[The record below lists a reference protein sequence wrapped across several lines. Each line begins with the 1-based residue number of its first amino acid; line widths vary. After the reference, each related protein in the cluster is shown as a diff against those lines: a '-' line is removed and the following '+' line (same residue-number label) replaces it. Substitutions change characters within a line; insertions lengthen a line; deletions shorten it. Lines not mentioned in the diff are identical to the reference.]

1 MKIVFAAAEAAPFI
15 KTGGLGD
22 VAEALPG
29 ALSKIK
35 DNEIYL
41 FLPYYSKIKY
51 NENIKTEF
59 LTSFSVDL
67 SWRKQHCGV
76 FKYKSRKTKLQVFFI
91 DNEYYFNRA
100 LVYGEPDDGERFAFF
115 SKAIL
120 ESVKRLKLNPDI
132 IHCNDWQTALVPV
145 FLHAFYH
152 KELGKAKTVFTIHNI
167 EYQGKCDPYFIGDT
181 LGLYPE
187 YESTLMYDNCVN
199 FLKAAVLKSDAVT
212 TVSETYM
219 KELSYPYYSHGLS
232 DVINEHL
239 FKSQG
244 IVNGINTEMF
254 SPKNDT
260 AIYYNYDKEN
270 VNEGKA
276 KNKAELQKELGLPQ
290 KPDAAV
296 IGMVSRLVSH
306 KGLDLIVAK
315 LEELLQGNVQLVI
328 LGTGDKKHEEA
339 LKKIAKKYKDKMSL
353 NLMFDLK
360 LASKIYAA
368 SDLYLMPSKS
378 EPCGLS
384 QLIAMSY
391 GTIPVVNAVGG
402 LKDTVEPFNIETKKG
417 TGFNFQSYNADD
429 MLGAINRALDIFFN
443 NKPLFNQIIE
453 NALSG
458 DYSWKKPAKK
468 YMNLYCKI
476 SKIK

>member
-29 ALSKIK
+29 TLSKVK

-59 LTSFSVDL
+59 VTSFSVDL

-76 FKYKSRKTKLQVFFI
+76 FKFKSRKTRLQVFFI

-100 LVYGEPDDGERFAFF
+100 NIYGEADDGERFAYF

-120 ESVKRLKLNPDI
+120 ETVKRLNLNPDI

-152 KELGKAKTVFTIHNI
+152 KELGNAKTVFTIHNI

-199 FLKAAVLKSDAVT
+199 FLKAAILKSDAVT
-212 TVSETYM
+212 TVSESYM

-232 DVINEHL
+232 SVINEHL
-239 FKSQG
+239 FKSSG
-244 IVNGINTEMF
+244 IVNGINTEIF
-254 SPKNDT
+254 NPETDKDIYENYNKDT
-260 AIYYNYDKEN
+260 VFELK
-270 VNEGKA
+270 V
-276 KNKAELQKELGLPQ
+276 KNKTALQKELGLKVDENIPM
-290 KPDAAV
+290 

-306 KGLDLIVAK
+306 KGLDLIEAK
-315 LEELLQGNVQLVI
+315 LNELLSKNIQLVI
-328 LGTGDKKHEEA
+328 LGTGDKKYEEA
-339 LKKIAKKYKDKMSL
+339 LKKVANKNKDKMSL
-353 NLMFDLK
+353 NLLFNLK

-368 SDLYLMPSKS
+368 CDMYLMPSKS

-384 QLIAMSY
+384 QLIAMRY

-402 LKDTVEPFNIETKKG
+402 LKDTVIPFNIETG
-417 TGFNFQSYNADD
+417 MGSGFNFQSYNADD
-429 MLGAINRALDIFFN
+429 MLGAINRALELYYNNRSVFN
-443 NKPLFNQIIE
+443 KIVS
-453 NALSG
+453 NAISG
-458 DYSWKKPAKK
+458 DYSWKKSAKK
-468 YMNLYCKI
+468 YMDLYCKI
-476 SKIK
+476 LKN

>member
-22 VAEALPG
+22 VAEALPST
-29 ALSKIK
+29 LSKVK

-41 FLPYYSKIKY
+41 FLPYYNKIKS

-67 SWRKQHCGV
+67 SWRRQHCGV
-76 FKYKSRKTKLQVFFI
+76 FKYKSNKKKLQVFFI

-100 LVYGEPDDGERFAFF
+100 NIYGEADDGERFAYF

-120 ESVKRLKLNPDI
+120 ETVKQLNLDPDI

-199 FLKAAVLKSDAVT
+199 FLKAAILKADAVT
-212 TVSETYM
+212 TVSESYM

-232 DVINEHL
+232 SVINEHL
-239 FKSQG
+239 FKSCG
-244 IVNGINTEMF
+244 IVNGINTETFNPETDKDIYENYNKETVF
-254 SPKNDT
+254 SLK
-260 AIYYNYDKEN
+260 
-270 VNEGKA
+270 V
-276 KNKAELQKELGLPQ
+276 KNKTALQKELGLKVDESIPM
-290 KPDAAV
+290 

-306 KGLDLIVAK
+306 KGLDLIEAK
-315 LEELLQGNVQLVI
+315 LKELLSKNIQLVI
-328 LGTGDKKHEEA
+328 LGTGDKKYEEA
-339 LKKIAKKYKDKMSL
+339 LQKIANENKDKMSL
-353 NLMFDLK
+353 NLVFNLK

-368 SDLYLMPSKS
+368 CDMYLMPSKS

-384 QLIAMSY
+384 QLIAMRY
-391 GTIPVVNAVGG
+391 GTIPIVNAVGG
-402 LKDTVEPFNIETKKG
+402 LKDTVIAFNKETGVG

-429 MLGAINRALDIFFN
+429 MQDAINRALDLYFN
-443 NKPLFNQIIE
+443 DKATFNKVIK
-453 NALSG
+453 NAITG
-458 DYSWKKPAKK
+458 DYSWKNSAKK
-468 YMNLYCKI
+468 YMDLYQKI
-476 SKIK
+476 LKG

>member
-22 VAEALPG
+22 VAEALPST
-29 ALSKIK
+29 LSKVK

-59 LTSFSVDL
+59 VTSFSVDL
-67 SWRKQHCGV
+67 SWRRQHCGV
-76 FKYKSRKTKLQVFFI
+76 FKYKSKRQKLQVFFI

-100 LVYGEPDDGERFAFF
+100 NIYGEADDGERFAYF

-120 ESVKRLKLNPDI
+120 ETVKRLNLNPDI

-152 KELGKAKTVFTIHNI
+152 KELGNAKTVFTIHNI

-199 FLKAAVLKSDAVT
+199 FLKAAILKADAVT
-212 TVSETYM
+212 TVSESYM

-232 DVINEHL
+232 AVINEHL
-239 FKSQG
+239 FKSCG
-244 IVNGINTEMF
+244 IVNGINTEIF
-254 SPKNDT
+254 NPETDKD
-260 AIYYNYDKEN
+260 IYENYNKDSVFELK
-270 VNEGKA
+270 V
-276 KNKAELQKELGLPQ
+276 KNKTALQKELGLKVDENIPM
-290 KPDAAV
+290 

-306 KGLDLIVAK
+306 KGLDLIEAK
-315 LEELLQGNVQLVI
+315 LNELLSKNIQLVI
-328 LGTGDKKHEEA
+328 LGTGDKKYEEA
-339 LKKIAKKYKDKMSL
+339 LKKVASKNKDKMSL
-353 NLMFDLK
+353 NLVFNLK

-368 SDLYLMPSKS
+368 SDMYLMPSKS

-384 QLIAMSY
+384 QLIAMRY
-391 GTIPVVNAVGG
+391 GTIPIVNAVGG
-402 LKDTVEPFNIETKKG
+402 LKDTVIPFNIETKEG
-417 TGFNFQSYNADD
+417 NGFNFQSYNADD
-429 MLGAINRALDIFFN
+429 MLGAINRALELYFN
-443 NKPLFNQIIE
+443 NKPIFNKVIT
-453 NALSG
+453 NAISG
-458 DYSWKKPAKK
+458 DFSWKNSANK
-468 YMNLYCKI
+468 YMDLYLKI
-476 SKIK
+476 SK

>member
-29 ALSKIK
+29 ALSRLK

-41 FLPYYSKIKY
+41 FLPFYSKIKH
-51 NENIKTEF
+51 NESIATEF
-59 LTSFSVDL
+59 VTSFSVDL

-76 FKYKSRKTKLQVFFI
+76 FKYKSKKKKLQVFFI

-100 LVYGEPDDGERFAFF
+100 NIYGEADDGERFAYF

-120 ESVKRLKLNPDI
+120 ETVKRLNLNPDI

-199 FLKAAVLKSDAVT
+199 FLKAAVLKADAVT
-212 TVSETYM
+212 TVSESYM

-232 DVINEHL
+232 AVINEHL
-239 FKSQG
+239 FKSCG
-244 IVNGINTEMF
+244 IVNGINTEIF
-254 SPKNDT
+254 NPETDKD
-260 AIYYNYDKEN
+260 IYENYNKET
-270 VNEGKA
+270 VFTLKA
-276 KNKAELQKELGLPQ
+276 KNKTALQKELGLEIDENIPM
-290 KPDAAV
+290 V
-296 IGMVSRLVSH
+296 GMVSRLVSH
-306 KGLDLIVAK
+306 KGLDLIEAK
-315 LEELLQGNVQLVI
+315 LEELLSKNLQLVI
-328 LGTGDKKHEEA
+328 LGTGDKKYEES
-339 LKKIAKKYKDKMSL
+339 LKKTAEKYKDKMSL
-353 NLMFDLK
+353 NLVFNLK

-368 SDLYLMPSKS
+368 SDMYLMPSKS

-384 QLIAMSY
+384 QLIAMRY

-402 LKDTVEPFNIETKKG
+402 LKDTVVPFNIETGIG

-429 MLGAINRALDIFFN
+429 MLGALNRALELYYND
-443 NKPLFNQIIE
+443 KALFNKVIT
-453 NALSG
+453 NAMSG
-458 DYSWKKPAKK
+458 DYSWNKPAKK
-468 YMNLYCKI
+468 YMDLYCKLQ
-476 SKIK
+476 KTN

>member
-22 VAEALPG
+22 VAEALPST
-29 ALSKIK
+29 LSKVK

-59 LTSFSVDL
+59 VTSFSVDL
-67 SWRKQHCGV
+67 SWRRQHCGV
-76 FKYKSRKTKLQVFFI
+76 FKYKSKRQKLQVFFI

-100 LVYGEPDDGERFAFF
+100 NIYGEADDGERFAYF

-120 ESVKRLKLNPDI
+120 ETVKRLNLKPDI

-152 KELGKAKTVFTIHNI
+152 KELGNAKTVFTIHNI

-199 FLKAAVLKSDAVT
+199 FLKAAILKADAVT
-212 TVSETYM
+212 TVSESYM

-232 DVINEHL
+232 AVINEHL
-239 FKSQG
+239 FKSCG
-244 IVNGINTEMF
+244 IVNGINTEIF
-254 SPKNDT
+254 NPETDKD
-260 AIYYNYDKEN
+260 IYENYNKDSVFELK
-270 VNEGKA
+270 V
-276 KNKAELQKELGLPQ
+276 KNKTALQKELGLKVDENIPM
-290 KPDAAV
+290 

-306 KGLDLIVAK
+306 KGLDLIEAK
-315 LEELLQGNVQLVI
+315 LNELLSKNIQLVI
-328 LGTGDKKHEEA
+328 LGTGDKKYEEA
-339 LKKIAKKYKDKMSL
+339 LKKVASKNKDKMSL
-353 NLMFDLK
+353 NLVFNLK

-368 SDLYLMPSKS
+368 SDMYLMPSKS

-384 QLIAMSY
+384 QLIAMRY
-391 GTIPVVNAVGG
+391 GTIPIVNAVGG
-402 LKDTVEPFNIETKKG
+402 LKDTVIPFNIETKEG
-417 TGFNFQSYNADD
+417 NGFNFQSYNADD
-429 MLGAINRALDIFFN
+429 MLGAINRALELYFN
-443 NKPLFNQIIE
+443 NKPTFNKVIT
-453 NALSG
+453 NAISG
-458 DYSWKKPAKK
+458 DYSWKNSAKK
-468 YMNLYCKI
+468 YMELYLKI
-476 SKIK
+476 SK

>member
-22 VAEALPG
+22 VAEALPST
-29 ALSKIK
+29 LSKVK

-59 LTSFSVDL
+59 VTSFSVDL

-76 FKYKSRKTKLQVFFI
+76 FKYKSKRQKLQVFFF

-100 LVYGEPDDGERFAFF
+100 NIYGEADDGERFAYF

-120 ESVKRLKLNPDI
+120 ETVKRLNLKPDI

-152 KELGKAKTVFTIHNI
+152 KELGNAKTVFTIHNI

-199 FLKAAVLKSDAVT
+199 FLKAAILKADAVT
-212 TVSETYM
+212 TVSESYM

-232 DVINEHL
+232 AVINEHL
-239 FKSQG
+239 FKSCG
-244 IVNGINTEMF
+244 IVNGINTE
-254 SPKNDT
+254 
-260 AIYYNYDKEN
+260 IYNPETDKDIYENYNKDSVFELK
-270 VNEGKA
+270 V
-276 KNKAELQKELGLPQ
+276 KNKTALQKELGLKVDENIPM
-290 KPDAAV
+290 

-306 KGLDLIVAK
+306 KGLDLIEAK
-315 LEELLQGNVQLVI
+315 LNELLSKNIQLVI
-328 LGTGDKKHEEA
+328 LGTGDKKYEEA
-339 LKKIAKKYKDKMSL
+339 LKKVASKNKDKMSL
-353 NLMFDLK
+353 NLVFNLK

-368 SDLYLMPSKS
+368 SDMYLMPSKS

-384 QLIAMSY
+384 QLIAMRY
-391 GTIPVVNAVGG
+391 GTIPIVNAVGG
-402 LKDTVEPFNIETKKG
+402 LKDTVIPFNIETKEG
-417 TGFNFQSYNADD
+417 NGFNFQSYNADD
-429 MLGAINRALDIFFN
+429 MLGAINRALELYFN
-443 NKPLFNQIIE
+443 NKPIFNKVIT
-453 NALSG
+453 NAISG
-458 DYSWKKPAKK
+458 DYSWKNSAKK
-468 YMNLYCKI
+468 YMDLYFKI
-476 SKIK
+476 SK

>member
-22 VAEALPG
+22 VAEALPST
-29 ALSKIK
+29 LSKVK

-59 LTSFSVDL
+59 VTSFSVDL
-67 SWRKQHCGV
+67 SWRRQHCGV
-76 FKYKSRKTKLQVFFI
+76 FKYKSKRQKLQVFFI

-100 LVYGEPDDGERFAFF
+100 NIYGEADDGERFAYF

-120 ESVKRLKLNPDI
+120 ETVKRLNLNPDI

-152 KELGKAKTVFTIHNI
+152 KELGNAKTVFTIHNI

-199 FLKAAVLKSDAVT
+199 FLKAAILKADAVT
-212 TVSETYM
+212 TVSESYM

-232 DVINEHL
+232 AVINEHL
-239 FKSQG
+239 FKSCG
-244 IVNGINTEMF
+244 IVNGINTEIF
-254 SPKNDT
+254 NPETDKDFYEN
-260 AIYYNYDKEN
+260 YNKDSVFELK
-270 VNEGKA
+270 V
-276 KNKAELQKELGLPQ
+276 KNKTALQKELGLKVDENIPM
-290 KPDAAV
+290 

-306 KGLDLIVAK
+306 KGLDLIEAK
-315 LEELLQGNVQLVI
+315 LNELLSKNIQLVV
-328 LGTGDKKHEEA
+328 LGTGDKKYEEA
-339 LKKIAKKYKDKMSL
+339 LKKVASKNKDKMSL
-353 NLMFDLK
+353 NLVFNLK

-368 SDLYLMPSKS
+368 SDMYLMPSKS

-384 QLIAMSY
+384 QLIAMRY
-391 GTIPVVNAVGG
+391 GTIPIVNAVGG
-402 LKDTVEPFNIETKKG
+402 LKDTVIPFNIETKEG
-417 TGFNFQSYNADD
+417 NGFNFQSYNADD
-429 MLGAINRALDIFFN
+429 MLGAINRALELYFN
-443 NKPLFNQIIE
+443 NKPIFNKVIT
-453 NALSG
+453 NAISG
-458 DYSWKKPAKK
+458 DYSWKNSAKK
-468 YMNLYCKI
+468 YMDLYLKI
-476 SKIK
+476 SK

>member
-29 ALSKIK
+29 TLSKVK

-41 FLPYYSKIKY
+41 FLPYYNKIKY

-59 LTSFSVDL
+59 VTSFKVDL

-76 FKYKSRKTKLQVFFI
+76 FKFKSKRQKLQVFFI

-100 LVYGEPDDGERFAFF
+100 NIYGEEDDGERFAYF

-120 ESVKRLKLNPDI
+120 ESVKRLNLNPDI

-152 KELGKAKTVFTIHNI
+152 KELGNAKTVFTIHNI

-181 LGLYPE
+181 LGLYPD

-199 FLKAAVLKSDAVT
+199 FLKAAVLKADAVT
-212 TVSETYM
+212 TVSESYM

-232 DVINEHL
+232 AVINEHL
-239 FKSQG
+239 FKSCG
-244 IVNGINTEMF
+244 IVNGINTEIF
-254 SPKNDT
+254 NPETDKD
-260 AIYYNYDKEN
+260 IYENYN
-270 VNEGKA
+270 KA
-276 KNKAELQKELGLPQ
+276 SVFKLKVKNKTALQKELGLEVDESIPM
-290 KPDAAV
+290 

-306 KGLDLIVAK
+306 KGLDLIEAK
-315 LEELLQGNVQLVI
+315 LNELLSKNVQLVI
-328 LGTGDKKHEEA
+328 LGTGDKKYEEA
-339 LKKIAKKYKDKMSL
+339 LKKAADKNKGKMSL
-353 NLMFDLK
+353 NLVFNLK

-368 SDLYLMPSKS
+368 CDMYLMPSKS

-384 QLIAMSY
+384 QLIAMRY
-391 GTIPVVNAVGG
+391 GTIPIVNAVGG
-402 LKDTVEPFNIETKKG
+402 LKDTVIPFNPQTNKG
-417 TGFNFQSYNADD
+417 NGFNFQSYNADD
-429 MLGAINRALDIFFN
+429 MLGAVNRALELYYKDKETFN
-443 NKPLFNQIIE
+443 KVIE
-453 NALSG
+453 NAICG
-458 DYSWKKPAKK
+458 DYSWKKSAKK
-468 YMNLYCKI
+468 YMDLYCKI
-476 SKIK
+476 ANYK